1 MRHWVLILTIWFGF
15 ATFGSAR
22 DLYVNNMAGNDRYD
36 GRVPTTEGKK
46 LGPLHTI
53 ARALRIAQ
61 KGDRVIIA
69 NTGQPYR
76 ESITLQGGRHSGLR
90 AARFELI
97 GNGAVLDG
105 SRDIPANAWTWYS
118 GNVFRYRPVKMH
130 FQVLYRNG
138 KPAER
143 VQVTEAARIDDLK
156 PLQWCLFE
164 GQIYFCTEP
173 GNLPQNYDLAHTTLP
188 VGITLYEVRHVTIRD
203 LVVQGFQLDG
213 VNAHDGV
220 TGTTLIGLTCRGN
233 GRSGISVGGAS
244 RVQIQACLIG
254 NNGAVQFRAE
264 GPSHAQLVGCD
275 LVGTDAA
282 PGIDRNK
289 PSEVTE
295 SR

>member
-1 MRHWVLILTIWFGF
+1 MRRWILILTIWLSF
-15 ATFGSAR
+15 ATFGRAR
-22 DLYVNNMAGNDRYD
+22 DLHVNNVDGNDRYD
-36 GRVPTTEGKK
+36 GRAPVVQGQSM
-46 LGPLHTI
+46 GPLRTI

-76 ESITLQGGRHSGLR
+76 ESITLQSGRHSGMR

-97 GNGAVLDG
+97 GNGALLDG
-105 SRDIPANAWTWYS
+105 SHDIPAHAWTYYS
-118 GNVFRYRPVKMH
+118 GNVFQYRPLKMH
-130 FQVLYRNG
+130 FQVLYRDG

-143 VQVTEAARIDDLK
+143 MQVTEAAQIDDLK

-164 GQIYFCTEP
+164 GRIYFCTEP
-173 GNLPQNYDLAHTTLP
+173 GRLPQTYNLTHTALP

-220 TGTTLIGLTCRGN
+220 TDTTLVSLTCRGN

-244 RVQIQACLIG
+244 RVQIKACLVG
-254 NNGAVQFRAE
+254 NNGAVQVRAE
-264 GPSHAQLVGCD
+264 GPSHTQLVGCD
-275 LVGTDAA
+275 LLGTDTA
-282 PGIDRNK
+282 PGIDHNE